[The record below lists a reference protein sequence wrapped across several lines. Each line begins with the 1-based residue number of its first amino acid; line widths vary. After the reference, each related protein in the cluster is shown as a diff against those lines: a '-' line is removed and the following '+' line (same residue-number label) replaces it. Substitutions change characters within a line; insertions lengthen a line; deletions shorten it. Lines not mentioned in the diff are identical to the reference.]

1 MIEKKV
7 GIGEVQVEQ
16 GEVMLSAYGIGS
28 CVVILLY
35 EPEVK
40 IGGLAHIMLPFGNNE
55 CPRYPKGALSKM
67 LKKMSELG
75 VRHDKIAAKIVG
87 GASIFE
93 GFKRHEIGRQNVL
106 RTKEELNKLRI
117 PIIAE
122 DVFGNWGRSVFF
134 NLTNGEVLVRSFK
147 HGNRIL

>member
-7 GIGEVQVEQ
+7 GIGEVRVDH
-16 GEVMLSAYGIGS
+16 GDVMLAAYGIGS
-28 CVVILLY
+28 CVVIVLY
-35 EPEVK
+35 DPEVK
-40 IGGLAHIMLPFGNNE
+40 IGGLAHVMLPSGNNE
-55 CPRYPKGALSKM
+55 SPRYPKGALSKM
-67 LKKMSELG
+67 LKEMSELG

-93 GFKRHEIGRQNVL
+93 VFKRHKIGRQNVL
-106 RTKEELNKLRI
+106 RTKEELDKLGI

-147 HGNRIL
+147 HGNKTL